1 MISGM
6 MNNLHAENILLYFHS
21 VELMA
26 GFNGQEGGIRLSLMM
41 NANVTGYTNN
51 MVQALLRDYCKSLI
65 PLSVDLCVQ
74 FLMREYKIIS
84 APNDQER
91 GVRLSYVYGKRPP

>member
-1 MISGM
+1 
-6 MNNLHAENILLYFHS
+6 
-21 VELMA
+21 MA

-51 MVQALLRDYCKSLI
+51 MVQALLRDYCKSLT

-91 GVRLSYVYGKRPP
+91 GVRLSYVYGKKKETTQTTSQV